1 MQGLD
6 HFAVHGA
13 RRDVLVLPDLLPSLG
28 SSSRELAVPL
38 VAAEVHQ
45 HGLAEFFGDLLF
57 GLAVQLDTVQ
67 FGPLAELLLV
77 RDLVSLGLALPGL
90 EQELSGRPAVVRV
103 SGASGRDHSEEV
115 AGRNRVCVCAADP
128 ELGFVAEGID
138 DARSHV
144 ADLAADAELAEAA
157 LRHLLLEAVPGC
169 LNIAFRED
177 LRESFA
183 LTFF

>member
-6 HFAVHGA
+6 HFAIHRA
-13 RRDVLVLPDLLPSLG
+13 RRDFLVLPDLLPSLG
-28 SSSRELAVPL
+28 SSGCERAVPL

-45 HGLAEFFGDLLF
+45 HGLAELFGDLLF
-57 GLAVQLDTVQ
+57 GFAVQFDAVQ

-138 DARSHV
+138 DAGPHI
-144 ADLAADAELAEAA
+144 ADLAADAELAEAT
-157 LRHLLLEAVPGC
+157 LRHLFLEAIPGRFD
-169 LNIAFRED
+169 IASRKD
-177 LRESFA
+177 L
-183 LTFF
+183 